1 MKRNQKE
8 KIMRTEEKT
17 IGAIIYNDD
26 NTINT
31 YKGDYTDNG
40 YCFKDTEAWKSGE
53 GICYIGEYA
62 LAGID
67 EQVEELEEELENG
80 QISEEEFKNQ
90 KIALFADNGYT
101 REQIVE
107 MCGGKGFEK
116 LAESIFYEVDWQEP
130 QTLFSEMDTI
140 NLEEYGITRE
150 MIENNPVWA
159 EWSFIDEK

>member
-1 MKRNQKE
+1 
-8 KIMRTEEKT
+8 MRTEEKT

-40 YCFKDTEAWKSGE
+40 YCFKDNEAWKSGE

-62 LAGID
+62 LADID
-67 EQVEELEEELENG
+67 EKLEELEAKLKNG
-80 QISEEEFKNQ
+80 QISEEGFNEQKN
-90 KIALFADNGYT
+90 ALFAYHGNT

-107 MCGGKGFEK
+107 MCGGKDFES

-130 QTLFSEMDTI
+130 QTLFYEIDYYRHFSI
-140 NLEEYGITRE
+140 KKFFFIYKIILELP
-150 MIENNPVWA
+150 N
-159 EWSFIDEK
+159 